1 MKYIFHKKKIM
12 SENYLGCSTSQ
23 IITPNNPKWKRNL
36 KWISRPIK
44 LRSSTP
50 ACKIFPYQF
59 SISIKFNH
67 AAQQILH
74 CSIKNITW
82 KISKSTTIFKI
93 SVHILQKFSAHTV
106 YVNNIQTVV
115 ATRSTSNICHV
126 CTDWERE
133 CHSKYVSKMT
143 FSKSLLLIQFSEL
156 ILKVPGLNNRRCCPY
171 THIPCKPEFVRIT
184 TKSI

>member
-1 MKYIFHKKKIM
+1 M

-106 YVNNIQTVV
+106 YVKLWLLHAV
-115 ATRSTSNICHV
+115 
-126 CTDWERE
+126 
-133 CHSKYVSKMT
+133 
-143 FSKSLLLIQFSEL
+143 LLIYVTYALIERGNVIRNMFRKWHSAKVFFLFSF
-156 ILKVPGLNNRRCCPY
+156 PN
-171 THIPCKPEFVRIT
+171 
-184 TKSI
+184 